1 MHRTS
6 KPWRQTSLWRR
17 AATATRLQSWGHAHQ
32 TSFPMGQGG
41 VWVNLYTPRR
51 GYGTPDRNKE
61 GQHETC
67 KPSQVPAEGL
77 ALCGNAGRHE
87 TCKSSKAPMHHV
99 HVLLGPCPRYVR
111 RRGNEQPRWRLSP
124 ECHNLCRIIA
134 AHNSNFPYAM
144 LAGAPVHRLAE
155 FLKPAGLIV

>member
-17 AATATRLQSWGHAHQ
+17 AATATRLQFWGHAHQ

-61 GQHETC
+61 GQHEAC

-111 RRGNEQPRWRLSP
+111 RRGNEQA
-124 ECHNLCRIIA
+124 IIPCTTA
-134 AHNSNFPYAM
+134 TVKVIPQHRPNDDGWHGMWPTLGAKPLVACENYSM
-144 LAGAPVHRLAE
+144 L
-155 FLKPAGLIV
+155 